1 MRTFQYFFS
10 GLLLFL
16 VVNVVPIFAQEIKL
30 TGVLF
35 ENGTKVRVAL
45 AEITNKRSGYS
56 VGSNDLGLFYM
67 KAVVGDTLLIT
78 KRGFVDM
85 QVAVTSA
92 KDLILRLNR
101 GNLLDEVTI
110 TRQSKKQALNDMEKD
125 FKAKGTFYA
134 GKPPLALLSPFGG
147 SPLTFFYE
155 LFGKTPRDARRFR
168 KYHATE
174 LEQSHV
180 DEFFNK
186 TIINK
191 NTGLEGKALDDFL
204 ISYRPDYEIAKNWT
218 SYDGLKWI
226 ADSYKKYTGNLKS
239 PL

>member
-10 GLLLFL
+10 GLLVFL
-16 VVNVVPIFAQEIKL
+16 VVNVAPGFAQEIKL

-35 ENGTKVRVAL
+35 ENGTKIRIAL

-56 VGSNDLGLFYM
+56 VGSNDLGLFDM

-85 QVAVTSA
+85 KIVATSA

-101 GNLLDEVTI
+101 GNLLDEVTV
-110 TRQSKKQALNDMEKD
+110 TRQSKKQALNDIEKD
-125 FKAKGTFYA
+125 FRTKGTFYA

-186 TIINK
+186 ATINK
-191 NTGLEGKALDDFL
+191 NTGLEGKALDDFM
-204 ISYRPDYEIAKNWT
+204 INYRPDFEIAKNWT

-226 ADSYKKYTGNLKS
+226 ADSYKKYTANLKS

>member
-35 ENGTKVRVAL
+35 ENGTKVRIAL

-101 GNLLDEVTI
+101 GNLLDGVTI

-226 ADSYKKYTGNLKS
+226 ADSYKKYTANLKS